1 MNTARRAAEN
11 NRGSFALLVIIVL
24 LFIAGVIFIA
34 FFLQQDPIE
43 EALSGDRVINTLF
56 IFEDNGKPLATY
68 VLMYYPRTRK
78 AAVFTIPG
86 EVGRILKSIDRVD
99 RIDRIYTSDRTG
111 PFEREVENLLGV
123 DINFQVIFTAPAL
136 VRLVDLLEGVDIF
149 VPAPVAIYEPGNP
162 VFFPSGLVRLDGDK
176 ARSWLTFTAPGGEDG
191 EEAVFRRQ
199 RFFVALL
206 RRLRERNDIFAT
218 PALLSVFGETIR
230 TGMAA
235 RTWQRVFGELANI
248 DTDRLAIQS
257 VGGARREVSGQNLL
271 IPYYEG
277 SQIKEFVR
285 YALTALTRQKEGA
298 ADERDSTVEVLNG
311 TTTAGLAG
319 RTAELLRGFGYDVI
333 SIGNAGRND
342 YDTTLVIDRS
352 GFQDK
357 AANFAAVIRCA
368 NIRLEA
374 PLTEDSGAAGMPI
387 QNLEYRADITLII
400 GKDFNGRY
408 ITN

>member
-11 NRGSFALLVIIVL
+11 NRGSFALLVLIVL
-24 LFIAGVIFIA
+24 LVVAGAAFIA

-56 IFEDNGKPLATY
+56 VFEDAGKPLASY

-78 AAVFTIPG
+78 AAAFTIPG

-99 RIDRIYTSDRTG
+99 RIDRVYSSDRVG
-111 PFEREVENLLGV
+111 PFEQEVESLLGV
-123 DINFQVIFTAPAL
+123 DINFHVIFTAASL
-136 VRLVDLLEGVDIF
+136 VRLVDILEGVDIF

-176 ARSWLTFTAPGGEDG
+176 ARSWLTFTAPGGDDAED
-191 EEAVFRRQ
+191 AVFRRQ

-206 RRLRERNDIFAT
+206 RRLRQRTDIFAT
-218 PALLSVFGETIR
+218 PVLVPLFGETIR
-230 TGMAA
+230 TGMPA

-248 DTDRLAIQS
+248 DTDRLSIQS
-257 VGGARREVSGQNLL
+257 VGGARREVSGQSLL
-271 IPYYEG
+271 IPFYEG

-285 YALTALTRQKEGA
+285 YALTALTRQAEGA
-298 ADERDSTVEVLNG
+298 EDERVFTVEVLNG

-333 SIGNAGRND
+333 SIGNAGRSD
-342 YDTTLVIDRS
+342 YGATVVIDRS
-352 GFQDK
+352 GFEDV
-357 AANFAAVIRCA
+357 AENFAAVIRCE
-368 NIRLEA
+368 NIRSEA
-374 PLTEDSGAAGMPI
+374 PLAEGSGPAGTSI

-400 GKDFNGRY
+400 GRDFNGRY